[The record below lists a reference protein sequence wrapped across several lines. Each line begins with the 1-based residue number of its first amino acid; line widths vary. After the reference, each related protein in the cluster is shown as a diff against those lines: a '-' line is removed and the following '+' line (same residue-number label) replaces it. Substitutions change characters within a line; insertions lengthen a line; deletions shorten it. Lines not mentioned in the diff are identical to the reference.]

1 MRRFQPSPGSEPE
14 SHFLGET
21 ACHQYAADTKPEQ
34 NGRHDGEWRAA
45 GSWGPYS
52 VIPIFC
58 FILIFT
64 RTNILWG
71 FRYYW
76 IIRLVLRNTGA
87 VLHRDLILHVRR
99 VYVQRVGAGTFV
111 DEAFARS
118 PAFIADRIKESVF
131 LAVDKYVEARERGIL
146 RGRCRVVRDP
156 ETFSGRLEFGGRLI
170 PAAGEGIY
178 YLGSRARTSPILG
191 SDEMRIE
198 QHESHRDRRENKQ
211 DIGPSG
217 DPWRR
222 RGRIRHVWA
231 QMRPRQ
237 QLCNV

>member
-1 MRRFQPSPGSEPE
+1 
-14 SHFLGET
+14 
-21 ACHQYAADTKPEQ
+21 
-34 NGRHDGEWRAA
+34 
-45 GSWGPYS
+45 
-52 VIPIFC
+52 
-58 FILIFT
+58 LIFT

-87 VLHRDLILHVRR
+87 VLHRDLVLYVRR

-118 PAFIADRIKESVF
+118 PAFIADGVKESVF

-178 YLGSRARTSPILG
+178 YLGSRARTSPILRAN
-191 SDEMRIE
+191 EMRIDSYLAPIDA
-198 QHESHRDRRENKQ
+198 HLNTVTS
-211 DIGPSG
+211 
-217 DPWRR
+217 
-222 RGRIRHVWA
+222 
-231 QMRPRQ
+231 
-237 QLCNV
+237 